1 MCHSCGQA
9 WRNYNRY
16 RQLLYTGFARFESI
30 VNHILYYA
38 GAHLATLQRHLKN
51 CWHWKM
57 CIHIIIYEWH
67 HCERMANWRFVRVN
81 VLCSALFADR
91 SIVYVFGILYIFS
104 IFVASVFRM
113 GFLFLLPFYLC
124 VWFSFLVRGYIN
136 FLNFAM
142 WSSFVISR
150 ILKRQFHSWN
160 LPNELNGM
168 NGNDTNQFQ
177 PLQILNN

>member
-104 IFVASVFRM
+104 IFVGAVFRM
-113 GFLFLLPFYLC
+113 RCFFVFLFLLHSIFVFCFVGCARLHK
-124 VWFSFLVRGYIN
+124 FLPCDRSSPVAHLNAN
-136 FLNFAM
+136 FIHEKFTQRIEWNE
-142 WSSFVISR
+142 WQRHKPISATA
-150 ILKRQFHSWN
+150 N
-160 LPNELNGM
+160 TE
-168 NGNDTNQFQ
+168 
-177 PLQILNN
+177 